1 MQHYWVRGER
11 RIFREEARR
20 RLPLPPTL
28 AVLDAHRRLRGP
40 YTAAGTLLRQFADD
54 LIGRCPDSVAR
65 HSIELFTSAPE
76 LEGRLPT
83 AWRSLEWAVKNEERT
98 RFYSRIH
105 TRNIANGLAEVLRD
119 YLAARG
125 EGPRTL
131 VFENAHEADP
141 ADQEFISVLLRRT
154 DLAGLVVVV
163 GTADETPADPPG
175 EIDISMVEHLA
186 TFATPVDA
194 TPVDATPVAVEPAR
208 TAEMRALAKEYVDTD
223 GVSDDPELLAAYQHL
238 PETER
243 AELHD
248 DRRRQLLERAEFSL
262 TRGAIP
268 YHAEH
273 GSEPGST
280 GVQALLDAM
289 RHCFAVGLYQAT
301 VEFGLRGRAL
311 VEPDSDWRAWW
322 AFTHDAAN
330 AMATLGRADE
340 ALAFYNEARAA
351 SQDTEVHREL
361 SYATG
366 MLYARHYPEPQRDYL
381 LARAYMNQTIVLAA
395 ALPESKP
402 RAFQSVFAR
411 NGLALVEVRDRRPEE
426 ALRLLEYGLARLAE
440 ELEPD
445 EHRLHRV
452 VLRYNRAQV
461 YVGMGDFQKALEEYE
476 EVVRID
482 PNFPEHHFNL
492 GIVLR
497 RLGRNSEALASFAS
511 SLEISPPYPEAYYNM
526 ADTRMELGDP
536 AGALEDFSRVIQ
548 LDPKHIDARINRA
561 GLRCD
566 EGDLDGAWADVTAG
580 LALDPENPYLLAL
593 QGRVLAERG
602 KPEEAERALSRALEL
617 DASLA
622 EAWALRGVLYLED
635 GDADRAI
642 ADLDRAAELNGTPD
656 ILFNRALAYEQ
667 LGSLDRAVADYDAI
681 LAVADDA
688 DAAERRRECLG
699 ALSR

>member
-1 MQHYWVRGER
+1 MQHYWIRGAR
-11 RIFREEARR
+11 RIFREEARQ
-20 RLPLPPTL
+20 RLSLPPAL

-40 YTAAGTLLRQFADD
+40 YTAAGTFLRQFADD
-54 LIGRCPDSVAR
+54 LIERCPDSVAR
-65 HSIELFTSAPE
+65 HNIELVTSTPE

-83 AWRSLEWAVKNEERT
+83 AWRTLEWVVKDEERT
-98 RFYSRIH
+98 RFYSRLH

-119 YLAARG
+119 YLIARG
-125 EGPRTL
+125 EGPCTL

-141 ADQEFISVLLRRT
+141 TDQELISVLLRRT
-154 DLAGLVVVV
+154 DLPGLLVVV
-163 GTADETPADPPG
+163 GTSDGTPPDPPG

-186 TFATPVDA
+186 AFATPVDA
-194 TPVDATPVAVEPAR
+194 EPVAVERAR
-208 TAEMRALAKEYVDTD
+208 VAEIRALARDYVDSD
-223 GVSDDPELLAAYQHL
+223 GVSDDPELLAAYQQL
-238 PETER
+238 AEAER

-248 DRRRQLLERAEFSL
+248 DRRRQLVQRAEFSL
-262 TRGAIP
+262 RLGAIP

-273 GSEPGST
+273 GSEPGSA
-280 GVQALLDAM
+280 GVQALLDAV
-289 RHCFAVGLYQAT
+289 RHCRAVGLYQAT

-311 VEPDSDWRAWW
+311 VEPRSEWQAWW
-322 AFTHDAAN
+322 AFTHGASN

-340 ALAFYNEARAA
+340 ALALYNEARAA

-366 MLYARHYPEPQRDYL
+366 MLYARHYPEPQRNYL
-381 LARAYMNQTIVLAA
+381 LARAWMNQTIVLAA
-395 ALPESKP
+395 ALPQPKQ

-411 NGLALVEVRDRRPEE
+411 NGLALVEVRDRRPDE
-426 ALRLLEYGLARLAE
+426 ALRLLEYGMARLAQ

-461 YVGMGDFQKALEEYE
+461 YVGTGEFQKALEEYE

-492 GIVLR
+492 GMVLR

-511 SLEISPPYPEAYYNM
+511 ALEISPPFPEAYYNL

-536 AGALEDFSRVIQ
+536 AGALADFSQVIQ

-580 LALDPENPYLLAL
+580 LALAPENPYLLSL

-602 KPEEAERALSRALEL
+602 EHEAANRALSRALEL
-617 DASLA
+617 DATLA
-622 EAWALRGVLYLED
+622 EAWALRGVLYLQD
-635 GDADRAI
+635 GDADRAM
-642 ADLDRAAELNGTPD
+642 ADLDRAGELNGTPD
-656 ILFNRALAYEQ
+656 ILFNRALAHEQ

-688 DAAERRRECLG
+688 EAAERRRLCLS